1 MFDVNQVYK
10 IDNFLTEQ
18 EVVAFDHFC
27 GHYIWKLNGF
37 SHSKDKLFW
46 KKDLWGYDPDLGKC
60 EPNLWGSDS
69 NFGKCEPIEQTFRTK
84 IETLLNIKIETD
96 RLYLN
101 GQAHGQCGSIHTDL
115 LEDHDPEC
123 NYMTAVYYVN
133 KTWSPELGGFTVI
146 VDNSDNMH
154 IVYPKPN
161 SIVIFNSGFAHVGLE
176 PTMHCKDQRVTLAHK
191 FKVLKNDN

>member
-1 MFDVNQVYK
+1 MFDVNQIYK
-10 IDNFLTEQ
+10 IDNFLGNDEIP
-18 EVVAFDHFC
+18 AFDHFC
-27 GHYIWKLNGF
+27 DHYIWELRGF
-37 SHSKDKLFW
+37 SHNTDKMFW
-46 KKDLWGYDPDLGKC
+46 KKDFWESSLGKC
-60 EPNLWGSDS
+60 
-69 NFGKCEPIEQTFRTK
+69 KPIEHTFKTK
-84 IETLLNIKIETD
+84 IESVFNIKIETE

-101 GQAHGQCGSIHTDL
+101 GQAHGQCGSIHSDL
-115 LEDHDPEC
+115 ISGYFDPQY

-176 PTMHCKDQRVTLAHK
+176 PTIHCKDQRVTLAHK

>member
-1 MFDVNQVYK
+1 MLDLNQIYK
-10 IDNFLTEQ
+10 IDNFLDKAEIS
-18 EVVAFDHFC
+18 AFDILCSH
-27 GHYIWKLNGF
+27 HPWQLNGF
-37 SHSKDKLFW
+37 SHSIDKIFW
-46 KKDLWGYDPDLGKC
+46 KKDLWPATGVIKKC
-60 EPNLWGSDS
+60 EL
-69 NFGKCEPIEQTFRTK
+69 IESTFKTK
-84 IETLLNIKIETD
+84 IESFLNMKVETE

-101 GQAHGQCGSIHTDL
+101 GQAHGQCGSIHSDL
-115 LEDHDPEC
+115 LEDSDPEC
-123 NYMTAVYYVN
+123 DYMTAVYYVN

-154 IVYPKPN
+154 VVYPKPN

>member
-1 MFDVNQVYK
+1 MIVWLARGKMFDVNQVYK
-10 IDNFLTEQ
+10 CDNFLNETE
-18 EVVAFDHFC
+18 VDGFDHFC
-27 GHYIWKLNGF
+27 DHYVWEFNGHSYA
-37 SHSKDKLFW
+37 KDKLFW
-46 KKDLWGYDPDLGKC
+46 KKDLWASK
-60 EPNLWGSDS
+60 WGR
-69 NFGKCEPIEQTFRTK
+69 CIQIEETFKNK
-84 IETLLNIKIETD
+84 IENIFNIKIETE

-101 GQAHGQCGSIHTDL
+101 GQAHGQCGSIHSDL
-115 LEDHDPEC
+115 LEDSDPDC

-133 KTWSPELGGFTVI
+133 KQWSPELGGFTVI
-146 VDNSDNMH
+146 VDNSDNIH